1 MSVEPVDRKGGR
13 VYRVRWRD
21 EAGAHSRVIG
31 RKRDAE
37 AFDAELK
44 RRRRL
49 GGVVDLERGVQTLAA
64 FAENE
69 WWELYA
75 VPHLAER
82 TRASY
87 ASVWDLHILPHLG
100 DYRLRDLTPQLIEKF
115 VGQLRKAGTGDPT
128 IYRALMVL
136 QGVCRR
142 AVEWGHLTT
151 NPVSLVRKPTVR
163 RIRQITPL
171 TPTEV
176 EHVRSSTASP
186 QDSLIVAM
194 LAYAGLRPQ
203 ELLALT
209 WYDITDTHI
218 LVDKATEPREGVKDT
233 KTNKP
238 RTVAI
243 RTELR
248 AVLKDYEAKHD
259 HVITMQDGSPW
270 NDNAWRRWSGR
281 RWRPLMKELNM
292 EMAPYDLRHTFVSQ
306 LIDEGQSIVEIAR
319 QAGHS
324 PTMTLTVY
332 GHIFDRRD
340 AA

>member
-1 MSVEPVDRKGGR
+1 
-13 VYRVRWRD
+13 
-21 EAGAHSRVIG
+21 
-31 RKRDAE
+31 
-37 AFDAELK
+37 
-44 RRRRL
+44 
-49 GGVVDLERGVQTLAA
+49 
-64 FAENE
+64 
-69 WWELYA
+69 
-75 VPHLAER
+75 
-82 TRASY
+82 
-87 ASVWDLHILPHLG
+87 VWDLHIAPHLG
-100 DYRLRDLTPQLIEKF
+100 TFRLRDLSPQLIEKF
-115 VGQLRKAGTGDPT
+115 VGELRKSGTGDPT

-136 QGVCRR
+136 QGVMRR
-142 AVEWGHLTT
+142 AVEWGHVTV
-151 NPVSLVRKPTVR
+151 NPVAAVRKPTVR
-163 RIRQITPL
+163 RIHQIKPL
-171 TPTEV
+171 LPTEI
-176 EHVRSSTASP
+176 EYLRAACADE
-186 QDSLIVAM
+186 QDKLIVAM

-218 LVDKATEPREGVKDT
+218 LVDKATEPREGVKET

-243 RTELR
+243 RAELR
-248 AVLKDYEAKHD
+248 VILKDYDAKHE
-259 HVITMQDGSPW
+259 HVITMRDGSPW

-292 EMAPYDLRHTFVSQ
+292 ELRPYDLRHTFVSQ

-324 PTMTLTVY
+324 PVITLGVY